1 MILHAIISP
10 HDYKH
15 PPHRKYPFSL
25 LILKIGT
32 GIYSIQVYST
42 THNYIIW
49 SKNVLCPL
57 PRQHIDICMLQRCT
71 LLELQSVSKR
81 TLHNYVNPHVSLI
94 LNIKKTSNGVGV
106 T

>member
-1 MILHAIISP
+1 MTLHALLAPMTIST
-10 HDYKH
+10 
-15 PPHRKYPFSL
+15 PPHRKYPFPL

-32 GIYSIQVYST
+32 GIYST
-42 THNYIIW
+42 TNNYIIW